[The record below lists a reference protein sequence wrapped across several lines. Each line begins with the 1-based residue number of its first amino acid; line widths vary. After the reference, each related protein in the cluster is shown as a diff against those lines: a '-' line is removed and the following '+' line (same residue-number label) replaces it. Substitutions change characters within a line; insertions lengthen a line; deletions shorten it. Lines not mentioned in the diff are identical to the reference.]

1 MEIAFGDFHD
11 SFSPGEAIFRP
22 SGAEGDSRIALT
34 NMIISKNTADAFA
47 SAVLDILHYA
57 FCILHSALYF
67 SPLG

>member
-34 NMIISKNTADAFA
+34 NMIISNTADAFA

>member
-1 MEIAFGDFHD
+1 MEIAFGDFDD

-34 NMIISKNTADAFA
+34 NMIISNTADAFA
-47 SAVLDILHYA
+47 SAVWDILHYA